1 MKEITYKI
9 KELEKLGFFKLAD
22 ELDSELI
29 KIAQLAPMS
38 LMRPNFTLPTV
49 VNKNDP
55 LNIYE
60 TAQIR
65 NMLKQTK
72 SDPADNTNVLSPG
85 AQNNQ
90 NQSTIEKKL
99 NDLLGKYLALDK
111 KSKNILDKF
120 PPIISE
126 NEIQA
131 DDISDNTK
139 DIDNLFN
146 LVGNNE
152 PVEPD
157 DDTI

>member
-49 VNKNDP
+49 VNNNVP

-65 NMLKQTK
+65 NILKQEK
-72 SDPADNTNVLSPG
+72 SDPANDTNVLSPG

-111 KSKNILDKF
+111 KSKNTLDKF
-120 PPIISE
+120 PSIISE

-131 DDISDNTK
+131 DDISENTK

-157 DDTI
+157 NDTI

>member
-29 KIAQLAPMS
+29 KIAQLTPMS

-49 VNKNDP
+49 VNNNDS
-55 LNIYE
+55 LNIFE

-65 NMLKQTK
+65 KMLKETK
-72 SDPADNTNVLSPG
+72 SDSADDTNVLSPG

-157 DDTI
+157 NDTI

>member
-29 KIAQLAPMS
+29 KIAELAPMW

-49 VNKNDP
+49 VNNNLP

-65 NMLKQTK
+65 NMLKQKK
-72 SDPADNTNVLSPG
+72 SDSAEDTNVLSPG

-111 KSKNILDKF
+111 KSKNTLDKF

-131 DDISDNTK
+131 DDISENTK

-157 DDTI
+157 NDTI

>member
-65 NMLKQTK
+65 NMLKQKK
-72 SDPADNTNVLSPG
+72 SDSADDTNVLSPG

>member
-29 KIAQLAPMS
+29 KIAQILPKTLMS
-38 LMRPNFTLPTV
+38 PNLLPTI
-49 VNKNDP
+49 VNNNAP
-55 LNIYE
+55 LNTFE

-65 NMLKQTK
+65 NMLKQKK
-72 SDPADNTNVLSPG
+72 SDSADDTNVLSPG

-90 NQSTIEKKL
+90 NQSTVEKRL
-99 NDLLGKYLALDK
+99 NDLLGKVLANER
-111 KSKNILDKF
+111 KSKEISNKI
-120 PPIISE
+120 PTINSE

-139 DIDNLFN
+139 KIDNLTT
-146 LVGNNE
+146 LVGTNE
-152 PVEPD
+152 PAETD
-157 DDTI
+157 NDTI

>member
-29 KIAQLAPMS
+29 KIAQILPKTLMS
-38 LMRPNFTLPTV
+38 PNLLPTI
-49 VNKNDP
+49 VNNNAQ
-55 LNIYE
+55 LNTFE
-60 TAQIR
+60 TAEIR
-65 NMLKQTK
+65 NMLKQKK
-72 SDPADNTNVLSPG
+72 SDSADDTNVLSPG

-90 NQSTIEKKL
+90 NQSTVEKRL
-99 NDLLGKYLALDK
+99 NDLLGKVLANER
-111 KSKNILDKF
+111 KSKEISNKI
-120 PPIISE
+120 PTINSE

-139 DIDNLFN
+139 KIDNLTT

-152 PVEPD
+152 PAETD
-157 DDTI
+157 NDTI

>member
-29 KIAQLAPMS
+29 KIAQLTPMS

-49 VNKNDP
+49 VNNNVP
-55 LNIYE
+55 LNIFE
-60 TAQIR
+60 IAQIR
-65 NMLKQTK
+65 KMLKETK

-85 AQNNQ
+85 GQNNQ

-157 DDTI
+157 NDTI

>member
-29 KIAQLAPMS
+29 KIAQILPKTLMS
-38 LMRPNFTLPTV
+38 PNLLPSI
-49 VNKNDP
+49 VNSNAQ
-55 LNIYE
+55 LTTFE
-60 TAQIR
+60 TAQFR
-65 NMLKQTK
+65 NMLKQEET
-72 SDPADNTNVLSPG
+72 DPADNTNVLSPG

-99 NDLLGKYLALDK
+99 NDLYGKVLANEK

-139 DIDNLFN
+139 KIDNLAT

-152 PVEPD
+152 PAEPD
-157 DDTI
+157 NDTI

>member
-9 KELEKLGFFKLAD
+9 KELERLGFFKLAD

-29 KIAQLAPMS
+29 KIAQILPKTLMS
-38 LMRPNFTLPTV
+38 PNLLPSI
-49 VNKNDP
+49 VNSNAQ
-55 LNIYE
+55 LTTFE
-60 TAQIR
+60 TAQFR
-65 NMLKQTK
+65 NMLKQEET
-72 SDPADNTNVLSPG
+72 DPADNTNVLSPG

-90 NQSTIEKKL
+90 NQSTVEKRL
-99 NDLLGKYLALDK
+99 NDLLGKVLRNEK
-111 KSKNILDKF
+111 NSKNILDKF

-139 DIDNLFN
+139 KIDNLAT

-152 PVEPD
+152 PAEPD
-157 DDTI
+157 NDTI

>member
-29 KIAQLAPMS
+29 KIAQLTPMS

-49 VNKNDP
+49 VNNNDS
-55 LNIYE
+55 LNIFE

-65 NMLKQTK
+65 KMLKETK
-72 SDPADNTNVLSPG
+72 SDSADDTNVLSPG

-99 NDLLGKYLALDK
+99 NDRLGKYLALDK

-157 DDTI
+157 NDTI

>member
-29 KIAQLAPMS
+29 KIAQILPKTLMS
-38 LMRPNFTLPTV
+38 PNLLPTV
-49 VNKNDP
+49 VNNNSP

-60 TAQIR
+60 IAQIR
-65 NMLKQTK
+65 NMLKQKK
-72 SDPADNTNVLSPG
+72 SDSADDTNVLSPG
-85 AQNNQ
+85 TQNNQ

-111 KSKNILDKF
+111 KSKNTLDKF

-131 DDISDNTK
+131 DDISENTK

-157 DDTI
+157 NDTI

>member
-22 ELDSELI
+22 KLDSELI
-29 KIAQLAPMS
+29 KIAQMAPMS
-38 LMRPNFTLPTV
+38 QMRPNYTLPTI
-49 VNKNDP
+49 VNNNVP
-55 LNIYE
+55 LNIFE

-65 NMLKQTK
+65 NMLKQKK
-72 SDPADNTNVLSPG
+72 SDSADDTNVLSPG
-85 AQNNQ
+85 TQNNQ
-90 NQSTIEKKL
+90 NQSTVEKKL

-111 KSKNILDKF
+111 KSKNTMDKF

-131 DDISDNTK
+131 DDISENTK

-152 PVEPD
+152 PVEPNN
-157 DDTI
+157 DTI

>member
-38 LMRPNFTLPTV
+38 LMRPIFTLPTV
-49 VNKNDP
+49 VNNNSP

-65 NMLKQTK
+65 NILKQKK
-72 SDPADNTNVLSPG
+72 SDPANDTNVLSPG

-111 KSKNILDKF
+111 KSKNTLDKF

-131 DDISDNTK
+131 DDISENTK

-157 DDTI
+157 NDTI

>member
-29 KIAQLAPMS
+29 KIAQILPKTLMS
-38 LMRPNFTLPTV
+38 PNFTLPTV
-49 VNKNDP
+49 VNNNVP
-55 LNIYE
+55 LNTFE

-65 NMLKQTK
+65 KMLREMK
-72 SDPADNTNVLSPG
+72 SDSADDTNVLSPG
-85 AQNNQ
+85 VQNNQ
-90 NQSTIEKKL
+90 NQSTVEKRL
-99 NDLLGKYLALDK
+99 NDLLGKVLANER
-111 KSKNILDKF
+111 KSKEISNKF
-120 PPIISE
+120 PPIFSE

-157 DDTI
+157 NDTI

>member
-29 KIAQLAPMS
+29 KIAQILPKTLMS
-38 LMRPNFTLPTV
+38 PNLLPTI
-49 VNKNDP
+49 VNNNTP
-55 LNIYE
+55 LNTFE
-60 TAQIR
+60 TAQLR
-65 NMLKQTK
+65 NMLKQKK
-72 SDPADNTNVLSPG
+72 SDSADDTNVLSPG

-111 KSKNILDKF
+111 KSKNTLDKF

-131 DDISDNTK
+131 DDISENTK

-152 PVEPD
+152 PVEPNN
-157 DDTI
+157 DTI

>member
-29 KIAQLAPMS
+29 KIAQILPKTLMS
-38 LMRPNFTLPTV
+38 PNLLPTV
-49 VNKNDP
+49 VNNNSP

-65 NMLKQTK
+65 NMLKQKK
-72 SDPADNTNVLSPG
+72 SDSADDTNVLSPG
-85 AQNNQ
+85 TQNNQ

-111 KSKNILDKF
+111 KSKNTLDKF

-131 DDISDNTK
+131 DDISENTK

-157 DDTI
+157 NDTI

>member
-1 MKEITYKI
+1 MKEIIYKI

-29 KIAQLAPMS
+29 KIAQILPKT
-38 LMRPNFTLPTV
+38 LMQPNFTLPTV
-49 VNKNDP
+49 VNNNVP
-55 LNIYE
+55 LNTFE
-60 TAQIR
+60 TDQIR
-65 NMLKQTK
+65 KMLKETK
-72 SDPADNTNVLSPG
+72 SAPENDTNVLSPG
-85 AQNNQ
+85 NQNNQ

-99 NDLLGKYLALDK
+99 NDLYGKVLANEK

-120 PPIISE
+120 SPIFSE

-139 DIDNLFN
+139 KIDNLAT

-152 PVEPD
+152 PAEPD
-157 DDTI
+157 NDTI

>member
-1 MKEITYKI
+1 MKEIIYKI

-29 KIAQLAPMS
+29 KIAQILPKTLMS
-38 LMRPNFTLPTV
+38 PNLLPTV
-49 VNKNDP
+49 VNNNSP

-65 NMLKQTK
+65 NILKQEK
-72 SDPADNTNVLSPG
+72 SDPANDTNVLSPG

-111 KSKNILDKF
+111 KSKNTLDKF

-131 DDISDNTK
+131 DDISENTK

-157 DDTI
+157 NDTI

>member
-29 KIAQLAPMS
+29 KIAQILPKTLMS
-38 LMRPNFTLPTV
+38 PNLLPTI
-49 VNKNDP
+49 VNNNAP
-55 LNIYE
+55 LNTFE
-60 TAQIR
+60 TAQFR
-65 NMLKQTK
+65 NMLKQEET
-72 SDPADNTNVLSPG
+72 DPADNTNVLSPG

-99 NDLLGKYLALDK
+99 NDLYGKVLANER
-111 KSKNILDKF
+111 KSKEILNKI
-120 PPIISE
+120 PTINSE

-139 DIDNLFN
+139 KIDNLAT

-152 PVEPD
+152 PAEPD
-157 DDTI
+157 NDTI

>member
-29 KIAQLAPMS
+29 KIAQILPKTLMS
-38 LMRPNFTLPTV
+38 PNLLPTI
-49 VNKNDP
+49 VNNNAP
-55 LNIYE
+55 LNTFE

-65 NMLKQTK
+65 NMLKQKK
-72 SDPADNTNVLSPG
+72 SDSADDTNVLSPG

-90 NQSTIEKKL
+90 NQSTVEKRL
-99 NDLLGKYLALDK
+99 NDLLGKVLANER
-111 KSKNILDKF
+111 KSKEISNKI
-120 PPIISE
+120 PTINSE

-139 DIDNLFN
+139 KIDNL
-146 LVGNNE
+146 L
-152 PVEPD
+152 
-157 DDTI
+157 

>member
-49 VNKNDP
+49 VNNDFP

-131 DDISDNTK
+131 DDISENTK

-157 DDTI
+157 NDTI

>member
-29 KIAQLAPMS
+29 KIAQILPKTLMS
-38 LMRPNFTLPTV
+38 LNLLPTV
-49 VNKNDP
+49 VNNNSP

-65 NMLKQTK
+65 NMLKQKK
-72 SDPADNTNVLSPG
+72 SDSADDTNVLSPG
-85 AQNNQ
+85 TQNNQ

-111 KSKNILDKF
+111 KSKNTLDKF

-131 DDISDNTK
+131 DDISENTK

-157 DDTI
+157 NDTI

>member
-29 KIAQLAPMS
+29 KIAQILPKTLMS
-38 LMRPNFTLPTV
+38 PNLLPSI
-49 VNKNDP
+49 VNNNAP
-55 LNIYE
+55 LNTFE
-60 TAQIR
+60 TAQFR
-65 NMLKQTK
+65 NMLKQEET
-72 SDPADNTNVLSPG
+72 DPADNTNVLSPG

-90 NQSTIEKKL
+90 NQSTVEKRL
-99 NDLLGKYLALDK
+99 NDLLGKVLANEK

-139 DIDNLFN
+139 KIDNLAT

-152 PVEPD
+152 PAEPD
-157 DDTI
+157 NDTI

>member
-29 KIAQLAPMS
+29 KIAQLTPMS

-49 VNKNDP
+49 VNNNVP
-55 LNIYE
+55 LNIFE
-60 TAQIR
+60 IAQIR
-65 NMLKQTK
+65 NMLKQKK
-72 SDPADNTNVLSPG
+72 SDSADDTNVLSPG

-157 DDTI
+157 NDTI

>member
-29 KIAQLAPMS
+29 KIAQILPKTLMS
-38 LMRPNFTLPTV
+38 PNLLPTI
-49 VNKNDP
+49 VNNNAK
-55 LNIYE
+55 LNTFE

-65 NMLKQTK
+65 KMLREMK
-72 SDPADNTNVLSPG
+72 SDSADDTNVLSPG
-85 AQNNQ
+85 VQNNQ
-90 NQSTIEKKL
+90 SQSTVEKRL
-99 NDLLGKYLALDK
+99 NDLLGKVLANEK

-139 DIDNLFN
+139 KIDNLTT

-152 PVEPD
+152 PAETD
-157 DDTI
+157 NDTI